1 MFEPENPPPQNE
13 PPPDPEMERLANEAS
28 LIDAPAL
35 PPPPPPS
42 DLEACSNEIAG
53 LLLLLGSALSM
64 RWPACAEIYSLKAC
78 RHHGAAIAPALI
90 KLGWWSPGGDWG
102 LYVAAGA
109 SVATLGISTYQ
120 VIMRDEKL
128 VEAVDE

>member
-1 MFEPENPPPQNE
+1 MFEPENPPPEKE
-13 PPPDPEMERLANEAS
+13 PADPEIERLAQEAT
-28 LIDAPAL
+28 LIDGPAL

-42 DLEACSNEIAG
+42 ELEACSNEIAG

-64 RWPACAEIYSLKAC
+64 RWPACADIYSLKAC
-78 RHHGAAIAPALI
+78 RHHGGAIAPALI

-120 VIMRDEKL
+120 VIIRDEKS

>member
-1 MFEPENPPPQNE
+1 MFDETETPPE
-13 PPPDPEMERLANEAS
+13 PPRDPEMERLAQEAS
-28 LIDAPAL
+28 LLDAPAL
-35 PPPPPPS
+35 PTPPPPS
-42 DLEACSNEIAG
+42 ELEACQNEIAG

-64 RWPACAEIYSLKAC
+64 RWPACADIYSLKAC
-78 RHHGAAIAPALI
+78 KHHGAAIAPALI

-120 VIMRDEKL
+120 VIMRDEKP